1 MAMKKHVFCFGILL
15 TCSTATFAGARIDL
29 RPQGLTITPGDIP
42 SVTVTPGQTLNL
54 QAFIVDTGNPQGAI
68 AFRGVFLDFTDTS
81 SSIVE
86 ANVWGGTDGNLLTE
100 GDNPILFEWIN
111 PFTVGKD
118 FDPMPRVDW
127 IYPLPTPSPLFQ
139 ITLPDNGE
147 IQLGSILVDVPSQL
161 PAIIDVMNADVPNVF
176 YGARVDF
183 GFGGPNDPV
192 TTWRAHTGELTGG
205 QLLLIPEPATLLL
218 FVVGTFVALNTRPKK
233 GAN

>member
-29 RPQGLTITPGDIP
+29 RPQGLTTTPGDIP

-86 ANVWGGTDGNLLTE
+86 ANGWAGPDGIFEDDL
-100 GDNPILFEWIN
+100 DNDGYFNWIN
-111 PFTVGKD
+111 PFTI
-118 FDPMPRVDW
+118 PRFIPPLPYQSWV
-127 IYPLPTPSPLFQ
+127 YPLPNPNPIFQ
-139 ITLPDNGE
+139 IVLPDNGE

-161 PAIIDVMNADVPNVF
+161 PAIIDVMNADAPSVF

-205 QLLLIPEPATLLL
+205 QLLLVPEPATFLL
-218 FVVGTFVALNTRPKK
+218 FVVGTFVALNTRPRK